1 MTAWRL
7 EPLGPDDVEW
17 LVGLKARAMRA
28 DIERI
33 GRWDPERS
41 RERLLAELDPD
52 ATQVIVVDDERVG
65 SIALIPAEGETWLKH
80 FYVEPA
86 LQGRGIGGAVLEHLL
101 PGNVHLPIRLLV
113 VRGSPAMR
121 LYERHGFTRERD
133 HENGIDIV
141 LVRPSQGAA
150 R

>member
-7 EPLGPDDVEW
+7 EPLRPDDVEW
-17 LVGLKARAMRA
+17 LVGLKARTMRT

-41 RERLLAELDPD
+41 RERLLDELVPD
-52 ATQVIVVDDERVG
+52 ATQVIVVGDDRVG
-65 SIALIPAEGETWLKH
+65 SIALIPADGEMWLKH

-86 LQGRGIGGAVLEHLL
+86 MQGRGIGGAVLRHSLDADR
-101 PGNVHLPIRLLV
+101 GVPIRLLAI
-113 VRGSPAMR
+113 RGSPAIR
-121 LYERHGFTRERD
+121 LYERHGFRHERD

-141 LVRPSQGAA
+141 LVRDPG
-150 R
+150 